1 MKTTTVALSALS
13 LAALAIAQPSGH
25 RKHIESQFNTSSYTT
40 LGRHQ
45 HLHERR
51 DAVTVVDV
59 VTNTMPEVVVYVDAQ
74 GNVISSSTSGQA
86 AATSAAAST
95 VDSAPAASSAE
106 ATSVY
111 VAPASSSVYVAPSS
125 SSVYVAP
132 TSSAAASSSSSQ
144 AASST
149 ASGSKSGPT
158 GYGISYSP
166 YLDNGNCKTQSQV
179 TSDFADISG
188 YGYIRAYGTDCD
200 QVTTILAAA
209 KEKNMKLFLGVYD
222 ITQVSSEIQTII
234 SAIGDD
240 WSYVDTISIGNE
252 GVNDGS
258 YTVDAVVSA
267 IGTARSLLS
276 STGFSGSVV
285 TVDVFTAIIANPELC
300 ENSDYAA
307 ANCHPFFDGSVEA
320 ANSGPWVLEQMQRIA
335 SACGGKNTW
344 ITETGWPTQGESNN
358 AAIPGETEQAA
369 AISSIKESLSTNVIL
384 FNAYNDYW
392 KSNNA
397 GTYEAE
403 HYWGLYGASQ
413 FSTQ

>member
-25 RKHIESQFNTSSYTT
+25 R
-40 LGRHQ
+40 RHQ
-45 HLHERR
+45 HLHEKR

-59 VTNTMPEVVVYVDAQ
+59 VTNTMPEVVVYVDAE

-86 AATSAAAST
+86 AATPPAAST

-111 VAPASSSVYVAPSS
+111 VAPASSSVYVAASS

-132 TSSAAASSSSSQ
+132 TSSAVISSSK

-149 ASGSKSGPT
+149 GSSSKSGPT

-188 YGYIRAYGTDCD
+188 YGYIRSYGTDCD
-200 QVTTILAAA
+200 QVSTILTAA
-209 KEKNMKLFLGVYD
+209 KAKNMKLFLGVYD
-222 ITQVSSEIQTII
+222 VTQVSSEIQTII

-267 IGTARSLLS
+267 IGTARSLLAN
-276 STGFSGSVV
+276 TGFSGSVV
-285 TVDVFTAIIANPELC
+285 TVDVFTAVIANPALC

-307 ANCHPFFDGSVEA
+307 ANCHPFFDGNVEA
-320 ANSGPWVLEQMQRIA
+320 ANSGPWVLEQMQRIS

-358 AAIPGETEQAA
+358 QAIPGETEQAA

-413 FSTQ
+413 FSSQ